1 MLDYGADPMDSIMGF
16 HQLVT
21 ETLMSVNPVY
31 WMWES
36 MRIGD

>member
-1 MLDYGADPMDSIMGF
+1 MLDYGADPMDSMGF
-16 HQLVT
+16 NQLVT